1 MVNEGGSL
9 VSVGGLARF
18 LHSLGHARRST
29 REDPNLWKVVVFL
42 LQVVEEAL
50 EIRTSEVG
58 HCTQAS
64 EERLVGDLLE
74 VALTDVLH
82 TNKTGGI

>member
-9 VSVGGLARF
+9 VSVGGLARL
-18 LHSLGHARRST
+18 LHALGHARRPAG
-29 REDPNLWKVVVFL
+29 EDPNLWKVVVLL

-50 EIRTSEVG
+50 EIRTSKVS

-64 EERLVGDLLE
+64 EEGLVGDLLE
-74 VALTDVLH
+74 VALTNVLH
-82 TNKTGGI
+82 RKTT

>member
-1 MVNEGGSL
+1 ML
-9 VSVGGLARF
+9 
-18 LHSLGHARRST
+18 
-29 REDPNLWKVVVFL
+29 L

-64 EERLVGDLLE
+64 EEGLVGDLLE
-74 VALTDVLH
+74 VALTNILH
-82 TNKTGGI
+82 RKMHK